1 MAFQMLTMAFQ
12 MAFQMLT
19 MAFEMAFKTKLKKH
33 MPFLITFFMTFE
45 DFTKN
50 MLKAFSKV
58 VERHLPIAFGPFKT
72 HFYKNKKKQCCLRP
86 CLSQS
91 FENFSKNRL
100 RRDDSFGPKIIQI
113 GAILA
118 IFRPF
123 EIFGNFSVP

>member
-86 CLSQS
+86 CLSQFLIS
-91 FENFSKNRL
+91 SPSL
-100 RRDDSFGPKIIQI
+100 D
-113 GAILA
+113 L
-118 IFRPF
+118 
-123 EIFGNFSVP
+123 